1 MTLDATASE
10 SEPTRHVPPHPQRFD
25 HAAVTSPLTVTFT
38 LGGTALNGTDYQ
50 NTPLTA
56 TFLAGAA
63 TADVVVTPL
72 SDLVAEPSE
81 TVVLTLTSV
90 APYTLGSPTS
100 ATVAISEGGSLV
112 PVVSVTAS
120 DASAAET
127 PMDLGTFR
135 FTRTGSTASA
145 LLVTY
150 TVTGTATNG
159 VDYQS
164 IPVTVTFPPGQATAD
179 VFVMPLADGTPDDG
193 ETVVVTLSDGAA
205 YDLGV
210 PATAT
215 ATVTITG

>member
-1 MTLDATASE
+1 M
-10 SEPTRHVPPHPQRFD
+10 
-25 HAAVTSPLTVTFT
+25 
-38 LGGTALNGTDYQ
+38 
-50 NTPLTA
+50 
-56 TFLAGAA
+56 
-63 TADVVVTPL
+63 
-72 SDLVAEPSE
+72 
-81 TVVLTLTSV
+81 
-90 APYTLGSPTS
+90 APYTLGLPTS
-100 ATVAISEGGSLV
+100 ATVTINEGGSLV

-120 DASAAET
+120 DASAAES

-150 TVTGTATNG
+150 TVTGAATNG

-164 IPVTVTFPPGQATAD
+164 VPVTVTFLAGQSSAD

-215 ATVTITG
+215 ATVSDHGLSTNRTGDRRRMCADS